1 MYTVS
6 CTVWGVGAGLSYLAA
21 VRGERDL
28 ASPGKSG
35 RLNTLQDRCTCS
47 YWHQGDRSDPK
58 GCTPSTDLDVRI
70 IIAFG
75 ESGQYV
81 IVQTHSALEDVAIHM
96 VVRLV
101 FPTLHAA
108 AIDVRRKS
116 ELLVARWS
124 DLDSIAVRERCC
136 EVDYR

>member
-1 MYTVS
+1 
-6 CTVWGVGAGLSYLAA
+6 
-21 VRGERDL
+21 
-28 ASPGKSG
+28 
-35 RLNTLQDRCTCS
+35 
-47 YWHQGDRSDPK
+47 
-58 GCTPSTDLDVRI
+58 
-70 IIAFG
+70 
-75 ESGQYV
+75 
-81 IVQTHSALEDVAIHM
+81 M